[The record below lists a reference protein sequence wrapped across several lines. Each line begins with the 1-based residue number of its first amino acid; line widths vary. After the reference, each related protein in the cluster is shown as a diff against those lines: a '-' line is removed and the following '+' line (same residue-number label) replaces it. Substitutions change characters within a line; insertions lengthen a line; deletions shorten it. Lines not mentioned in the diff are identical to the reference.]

1 MDLLGKNFN
10 PRLIQFFVSG
20 MNLAKAKR
28 HLEQS
33 YNLRVAILILIEM
46 LISV

>member
-1 MDLLGKNFN
+1 MDLL
-10 PRLIQFFVSG
+10 G